1 MSNSINLPSIQTK
14 FPPYSQ
20 QQHQQQQQPTPIS
33 SLANSF
39 SALSS
44 SSPRQYNRT
53 SISSP
58 TNSPLLA
65 NTNMAT
71 LQNNNNRGRGSFSSS
86 STPSLSSRL
95 SNSSLHSQYSSSS
108 DRSLSCSP
116 GPSTPSD
123 LSSRSPSVSYERL
136 QNNNSKQ
143 HKPNPLALPASFSPL
158 QQHQQM
164 HRYSSNGIH
173 PFQQSPSSQSTVQ
186 QQYHHH
192 SYHGSSSI
200 PHPATVS
207 SRQQP
212 PVASTNNAQPQQ
224 QQQYQGQT
232 PRDSIYPSSSPSS
245 PSPMSSSRDQEYYHH
260 RRPTTATEHYYH
272 AAAASG
278 TSGHHHHHHHRAS
291 PVSSP
296 YGSTTPS
303 SNGCA
308 GDYFSRPPTSPSS
321 YHPLAT
327 PTTPSTAV
335 VVESSHGRGGP
346 MTPTLPSIST
356 LVAGA
361 AAAAAIPSP
370 LTPMTPRP
378 HHHLSHF
385 HHRSSSPAPSTTGS
399 TRQGMSMRM
408 MLDDDCSSPNMSRSP
423 SISSDRSSVASAS
436 VFSSESSPYLS
447 HIHHHHRR
455 PDTPESSSSPTTAST
470 PLAGSAPTPAPA
482 SSSSQLLLCPVCS
495 RAFKPS
501 KNQNCNLRRHLKNVH
516 NMSPTMHPRKCK
528 WDSLPDGRV
537 KDDKDRKERTR
548 KSKRLWARKFRLRRK
563 VEEAA
568 VVLSMLS
575 QAL

>member
-1 MSNSINLPSIQTK
+1 MST
-14 FPPYSQ
+14 F
-20 QQHQQQQQPTPIS
+20 
-33 SLANSF
+33 
-39 SALSS
+39 
-44 SSPRQYNRT
+44 
-53 SISSP
+53 
-58 TNSPLLA
+58 
-65 NTNMAT
+65 
-71 LQNNNNRGRGSFSSS
+71 QNNHNNGGRGSFSSNS

-95 SNSSLHSQYSSSS
+95 SNSSLHSQYSSAS

-136 QNNNSKQ
+136 QNHNGKQYNSK
-143 HKPNPLALPASFSPL
+143 PNLPLALPAPFSSF
-158 QQHQQM
+158 Q

-173 PFQQSPSSQSTVQ
+173 PFQQSPSSSQSTVQ
-186 QQYHHH
+186 QHHH

-200 PHPATVS
+200 PHPATAS
-207 SRQQP
+207 SRQP
-212 PVASTNNAQPQQ
+212 PANNQH
-224 QQQYQGQT
+224 QYQGQAVSS
-232 PRDSIYPSSSPSS
+232 PRDGIYPSSSPSS
-245 PSPMSSSRDQEYYHH
+245 PSPMSSSSRDQEYHQYHHH
-260 RRPTTATEHYYH
+260 RRPTPTAAEHYYH
-272 AAAASG
+272 AAAASS
-278 TSGHHHHHHHRAS
+278 TPLHHHHHHHRAS

-296 YGSTTPS
+296 YGTTTPS
-303 SNGCA
+303 SNGCGT
-308 GDYFSRPPTSPSS
+308 GDYFSRPPTSPSA

-335 VVESSHGRGGP
+335 VVESSSHGHGRSGL

-361 AAAAAIPSP
+361 ISSP
-370 LTPMTPRP
+370 LTPMSPMTPLPISTRP

-385 HHRSSSPAPSTTGS
+385 HHHPSSPAPSTTGS
-399 TRQGMSMRM
+399 TRHSMSMRM
-408 MLDDDCSSPNMSRSP
+408 MLDDDYSSPQMSRSP
-423 SISSDRSSVASAS
+423 SVSSDRSSASAS
-436 VFSSESSPYLS
+436 VFSPESSPYLG
-447 HIHHHHRR
+447 HIHHLHRR

-470 PLAGSAPTPAPA
+470 PLVGSAPTSTPT
-482 SSSSQLLLCPVCS
+482 SSSASQLLLCPVCS

-575 QAL
+575 QAM